1 MNHNTARKTFIN
13 DVTQIQ
19 GGVPFSQLHYGSL
32 LQHWFKTI
40 WANQHISCL
49 FKTKADIIMGLHV
62 APKRK
67 RLPDSTLIFFT
78 KLSKFSYLSARSKSN
93 KIEKQF
99 WYRITHLYQNRYQN
113 GFSCLSRSVRTQKLI
128 DDKRSILKAIHNKLF
143 CSVLELSMKKLSSP
157 VFPRYIKERGGNDF
171 KGPSLIRKPFVLC
184 I

>member
-99 WYRITHLYQNRYQN
+99 WYRITHFYQSRYQN
-113 GFSCLSRSVRTQKLI
+113 PFSCLSRSVRTK
-128 DDKRSILKAIHNKLF
+128 NLF
-143 CSVLELSMKKLSSP
+143 MTNGQFLRPFTTSS
-157 VFPRYIKERGGNDF
+157 FALY
-171 KGPSLIRKPFVLC
+171 
-184 I
+184 